1 MQIGVGFFIRG
12 VSICGEFVTFTGKP
26 QTGESKLTFTTM
38 GNILEVE
45 KVVKQYGDFT
55 ALNEVSL
62 SVPKGSIYG
71 LLGPNGA
78 GKTSLIRIINQITL
92 PDSGTILLDG
102 EKLQPKHV
110 QFIGYLPEERGLY
123 KTMKVGEQ
131 CLYLAQMKG
140 LSKSEA
146 KIQLDYWFDR
156 LDIKGWWDKKIQEL
170 SKGMAQKIQFV
181 VTVLHKPKLLIFDE
195 PFSGFDPVNANLI
208 KDEILALR
216 ENGATIIFSTHRME
230 SVEELCDH
238 IALIHK
244 SNKLIEGRLDDVK
257 RQYRSNTFE
266 VGVLTANVEGLMY
279 DLTQKF
285 QLSQTDFKSLNDEL
299 KLDVQIGNAAPN
311 ELLSILTQRGQVT
324 HFVEKIP
331 SVNDIFIQ
339 TVKDK

>member
-1 MQIGVGFFIRG
+1 M
-12 VSICGEFVTFTGKP
+12 S
-26 QTGESKLTFTTM
+26 
-38 GNILEVE
+38 NILEVN
-45 KVVKQYGDFT
+45 KVVKQYGTYT
-55 ALNEVSL
+55 ALNEVSI

-92 PDSGTILLDG
+92 PDSGTIILDG
-102 EKLQPKHV
+102 EELQPKHIRS
-110 QFIGYLPEERGLY
+110 IGYLPEERGLY

-140 LSKSEA
+140 LSKAQA
-146 KIQLDYWFDR
+146 KKQLEYWFDK
-156 LDIKGWWDKKIQEL
+156 LDIKGWWDKKIEEL

-181 VTVLHKPKLLIFDE
+181 VTVLHQPKLLIFDE

-208 KDEILALR
+208 KEEILELR
-216 ENGATIIFSTHRME
+216 EKGATIIFSTHRME

-244 SNKLIEGRLDDVK
+244 SNKLIEGKLNDVK
-257 RQYRSNTFE
+257 RAYRSNTFE
-266 VGVLTANVEGLMY
+266 IGILTENVEGLMF

-285 QLSQTDFKSLNDEL
+285 TVNPAHFKSLNKEL
-299 KLDVQIGNAAPN
+299 KLEINLGSATSN
-311 ELLSILTQRGQVT
+311 ELLHVLTQRGQVT

-339 TVKDK
+339 TVTQ